1 MGSSAIKY
9 MLAIGALLAVSACS
23 SEARQVMPTA
33 PQTEPTGDNDA
44 RIGQYQDNL
53 YQVSQ
58 GGRYFAWYG
67 CAGCHAENSQGALNL
82 TDSEWRHGFGF
93 AQVYSAIAM
102 RHGRLDY
109 RRRVSVEQLWQITA
123 YVRDLSS
130 HTPEKRRRV
139 ALDQQAEPV
148 GDNWQGPQ

>member
-1 MGSSAIKY
+1 MALRRVARIAS
-9 MLAIGALLAVSACS
+9 IGALLALCACS
-23 SEARQVMPTA
+23 NEARQVGPTP
-33 PQTEPTGDNDA
+33 PQTLPAGDNDP
-44 RIGQYQDNL
+44 RIAQYQANL
-53 YQVSQ
+53 NQVSQ

-67 CAGCHAENSQGALNL
+67 CSRCHTESADKVLNL
-82 TDSEWRHGFGF
+82 ADSDWRYGFGF
-93 AQVYSAIAM
+93 AHVYDAITA

-109 RRRVSVEQLWQITA
+109 GRRIPVEQLWQITA

-139 ALDQQAEPV
+139 ALDQRAEPV